1 MCASSYYL
9 YNNICYLSCPA
20 FTYNSTAL
28 GSSSLTC
35 GECDATCLT
44 CAGPGPQNCSLCQ
57 GGLFLFNRQC
67 LLECPGGT
75 YETKLKAAD
84 GIDVPVCSPKIALQ
98 MSIGLTDDP
107 RQVLIRFSSSV
118 SPQYL
123 NLFLTVLQVT
133 LQNVDLDISL
143 ISTRIVNNATIN
155 LALLTSIYIADGT
168 PLRADLL
175 LGSDFDDDS
184 TNMYTLPIKYA
195 SVKLAEYYPFTQSES
210 TTIETASDLSKGA
223 NTANTAAQSAA
234 MVAGGGFAGFLLQVR
249 LITDLIQLLQFLD
262 ITWPPN
268 VMDLFRQ
275 AYIDPSNLFVPVCL
289 ISDPESYLLP
299 NVTVSRVLEIQQIS
313 TVYLTNNCYALSTFI
328 LVAVV
333 IFSLKVWLQFKK
345 PSIIPQKLANLGTA
359 LDKVIAWN
367 VALQIFVS
375 NYPLFFAYSILQIM
389 YSNFETQ
396 YMNLSFSL
404 AVISAISCTAFVA
417 WTLILAWKYSKI
429 CVKAPAEADAKYQ
442 RYSSLFEGVKNNTR
456 IQLFQIP
463 LSILRIYLMVV
474 FVLFLSGTPLVATIL
489 LCCTQAVFLFYLFKY
504 RPHKDRLE
512 FFVTILSEIL
522 VLCALLIALVIKVTV
537 DAKMTVENRNRLG
550 WGLISMNLAISMA
563 TALMI
568 AKQLFLLGVELF
580 KKIKARCQS
589 KRNQISPLGLF
600 ESRSSYKKNPT
611 ESIISGKDDYVVTK
625 NDLTCAI
632 HQIDSVQHLLK
643 SNLNISEKSL
653 SEIKIR
659 SSEKLKIESLLKNT
673 LKLLDGSPTGQISPN
688 SPLTL
693 FSPNDLN
700 RTSSSP
706 LISSKRNSKRMTA
719 KLGTSNKEIPHVKKK
734 SLRKERD
741 PHLNSGAIFLDHQ
754 ALNTEKQNISS
765 GSNPED
771 KETSLSLQKENS
783 IDAANNFKRYFFQ
796 IPSAYNQTAS
806 ISINEGSSEYTQ
818 NNFLDNNQVTKS
830 EENQSDE
837 EKSAF
842 GRASLESQR
851 RSGTSFLLQKK
862 KTMFSAFGGKVRN
875 RLASLQFL
883 GLTNANAKSSLE

>member
-1 MCASSYYL
+1 MSPCTNCVGPSLTDCIAGCPVGCASCPPSSTSCTSCLVGYYLINSKCVSQCPSSTYQESITRKCVSCPTNCVACDSSECSMCASSYYF

-299 NVTVSRVLEIQQIS
+299 NL
-313 TVYLTNNCYALSTFI
+313 Y
-328 LVAVV
+328 
-333 IFSLKVWLQFKK
+333 SLK
-345 PSIIPQKLANLGTA
+345 SSGNTAN
-359 LDKVIAWN
+359 I
-367 VALQIFVS
+367 
-375 NYPLFFAYSILQIM
+375 YSLPDEQ
-389 YSNFETQ
+389 
-396 YMNLSFSL
+396 
-404 AVISAISCTAFVA
+404 
-417 WTLILAWKYSKI
+417 
-429 CVKAPAEADAKYQ
+429 
-442 RYSSLFEGVKNNTR
+442 
-456 IQLFQIP
+456 
-463 LSILRIYLMVV
+463 
-474 FVLFLSGTPLVATIL
+474 L
-489 LCCTQAVFLFYLFKY
+489 LC
-504 RPHKDRLE
+504 
-512 FFVTILSEIL
+512 
-522 VLCALLIALVIKVTV
+522 
-537 DAKMTVENRNRLG
+537 
-550 WGLISMNLAISMA
+550 
-563 TALMI
+563 
-568 AKQLFLLGVELF
+568 
-580 KKIKARCQS
+580 
-589 KRNQISPLGLF
+589 PLDF
-600 ESRSSYKKNPT
+600 HSCCCR
-611 ESIISGKDDYVVTK
+611 
-625 NDLTCAI
+625 
-632 HQIDSVQHLLK
+632 H
-643 SNLNISEKSL
+643 
-653 SEIKIR
+653 
-659 SSEKLKIESLLKNT
+659 
-673 LKLLDGSPTGQISPN
+673 
-688 SPLTL
+688 
-693 FSPNDLN
+693 
-700 RTSSSP
+700 
-706 LISSKRNSKRMTA
+706 
-719 KLGTSNKEIPHVKKK
+719 
-734 SLRKERD
+734 
-741 PHLNSGAIFLDHQ
+741 IF
-754 ALNTEKQNISS
+754 A
-765 GSNPED
+765 
-771 KETSLSLQKENS
+771 
-783 IDAANNFKRYFFQ
+783 
-796 IPSAYNQTAS
+796 
-806 ISINEGSSEYTQ
+806 
-818 NNFLDNNQVTKS
+818 
-830 EENQSDE
+830 
-837 EKSAF
+837 
-842 GRASLESQR
+842 
-851 RSGTSFLLQKK
+851 
-862 KTMFSAFGGKVRN
+862 
-875 RLASLQFL
+875 
-883 GLTNANAKSSLE
+883 